1 MDKLIEKIFEIEKR
15 DVFYGLYL
23 FFFLALGT
31 IKVNESFG
39 VFLLAVDIFSLV
51 AYINVTH
58 WKEILKKDR
67 EQKSKEKEIEQEM
80 NGNEEFQFFKN
91 KTTTNNIKK
100 GIL

>member
-1 MDKLIEKIFEIEKR
+1 MDKLIEKIFEMEKR

-31 IKVNESFG
+31 MKVNESFG

-51 AYINVTH
+51 AYVNINY
-58 WKEILKKDR
+58 WAEICKKDV
-67 EQKSKEKEIEQEM
+67 EQEYKEIEQEL
-80 NGNEEFQFFKN
+80 NGNEEFQPLKN
-91 KTTTNNIKK
+91 KTTNNTKK